1 MKLIKF
7 VNSTVKCN
15 VNFPFELQRLLKMRD
30 PESERVVHIFYSCRL
45 FARWMCRDCEMNQI
59 ISCNTK
65 SNQIWLSLIVHSYG
79 ASCVVLN
86 SYTSQPFSITVNFD
100 ATEKDNERRKRGWKS
115 ERSRLFGTEIPSNVV
130 STRFQYPLSIK
141 KQLYGLPS
149 DDVVMQH
156 SFLFPFHRSNCFL
169 LFLDEIESYNN
180 GVIRFAQNVCVAG
193 IEIFNSSRFFPGRR
207 RRRRGGKTFP
217 SRVPSEHAIKNRD
230 LSEIHLTNWNASGN
244 WNHNRQL
251 DSARCRFNKY

>member
-1 MKLIKF
+1 MWIF
-7 VNSTVKCN
+7 RSSYEDSWKCEN
-15 VNFPFELQRLLKMRD
+15 PKSR
-30 PESERVVHIFYSCRL
+30 IFYSCWL

-65 SNQIWLSLIVHSYG
+65 SNQIWLSLIVHSYE
-79 ASCVVLN
+79 ASCAVLN

-100 ATEKDNERRKRGWKS
+100 ATEKDNERRGKRGWKS
-115 ERSRLFGTEIPSNVV
+115 ERSRLFCIEIPSNVV

-141 KQLYGLPS
+141 KQFYGLPG

-156 SFLFPFHRSNCFL
+156 SFLLPFHRSNCFL

-207 RRRRGGKTFP
+207 RRWEREDISIESAFGTRNKKSG
-217 SRVPSEHAIKNRD
+217 VE
-230 LSEIHLTNWNASGN
+230 WNSFDELKCE
-244 WNHNRQL
+244 REL
-251 DSARCRFNKY
+251 KS